1 MDQYVF
7 CGQQHGRTVN
17 AVGCNNKI
25 KKRGESFM
33 KTMVNH
39 TMVKLGALLASAA
52 MLLAV
57 SSVTSTCGFMF
68 YQPDVPEELM

>member
-1 MDQYVF
+1 
-7 CGQQHGRTVN
+7 
-17 AVGCNNKI
+17 
-25 KKRGESFM
+25 M

-57 SSVTSTCGFMF
+57 SGVTSTCGFMF

>member
-1 MDQYVF
+1 
-7 CGQQHGRTVN
+7 
-17 AVGCNNKI
+17 
-25 KKRGESFM
+25 M

-39 TMVKLGALLASAA
+39 TLVKLGALLASVA

-57 SSVTSTCGFMF
+57 SSVSSICGFML

>member
-1 MDQYVF
+1 
-7 CGQQHGRTVN
+7 
-17 AVGCNNKI
+17 
-25 KKRGESFM
+25 M

-57 SSVTSTCGFMF
+57 SSVGSTCVFML
-68 YQPDVPEELM
+68 YQPDVPEELREQM